1 MHPAIPS
8 SNISSLSP
16 PPSNALG
23 IWTFD
28 HKFIRISP
36 PPPPPPQGK
45 ACVSMPEPIFL
56 YKAIS
61 VTVTFYTL
69 TKCWNPDLVD
79 RFFWA
84 IHLQNETIYLE
95 HLNI

>member
-8 SNISSLSP
+8 SNISSPLP
-16 PPSNALG
+16 PPSNAFELLT
-23 IWTFD
+23 INLFEYLP
-28 HKFIRISP
+28 S
-36 PPPPPPQGK
+36 PPPQGK